1 MTAPAPAP
9 APALPQN
16 CIVIC
21 VATFDNTTQA
31 LTSCESDDAFILPR
45 SDIATLDGLKNAIRY
60 PIEHEPTQH
69 LTILTNV
76 VVCKLEGAP
85 PVLARVNPLDWERLC
100 ALHAWDFIYVE
111 GTGTGDTDHGWEEV
125 RTVRVSKGR
134 WRIGE

>member
-1 MTAPAPAP
+1 MTDPAPD
-9 APALPQN
+9 PALPQD

-21 VATFDNTTQA
+21 VAKFDASTQV

-45 SDIATLDGLKNAIRY
+45 SDITTFDGLKNTIRY
-60 PIEHEPTQH
+60 PIEHEPTQDM
-69 LTILTNV
+69 TIFSNI

-85 PVLARVNPLDWERLC
+85 PVLASVNPPDWERLC
-100 ALHAWDFIYVE
+100 ALYAWDFIYVE
-111 GTGTGDTDHGWEEV
+111 ADGTSFTVLGFEEV